1 MADYYSP
8 TVVQPTIPD
17 ADMTPLELLLLSN
30 IFEAESDGDGWY
42 FSADEC
48 PADMIWLNR
57 TELEAA
63 LAESRNVESE
73 ANTYIEKCL
82 ADAPDGEAEIE
93 LDLSITSWEFLFQ
106 SIVRRSATLT
116 YTTAVASFTCSKM
129 RPDGFGGM
137 AVLITADAI
146 MGKSTE
152 DILHDFLDEVEYG
165 PLGTAPGF
173 GVHVLLR
180 LDEKNVRTE
189 IPRIIETDPNLT
201 VLSPEAITD
210 NDIREACLIV
220 AERPDMTE
228 QRGSAVFRAALAAI
242 RLANLRSSRSG

>member
-1 MADYYSP
+1 
-8 TVVQPTIPD
+8 
-17 ADMTPLELLLLSN
+17 
-30 IFEAESDGDGWY
+30 
-42 FSADEC
+42 
-48 PADMIWLNR
+48 
-57 TELEAA
+57 
-63 LAESRNVESE
+63 
-73 ANTYIEKCL
+73 
-82 ADAPDGEAEIE
+82 
-93 LDLSITSWEFLFQ
+93 
-106 SIVRRSATLT
+106 
-116 YTTAVASFTCSKM
+116 
-129 RPDGFGGM
+129 
-137 AVLITADAI
+137 